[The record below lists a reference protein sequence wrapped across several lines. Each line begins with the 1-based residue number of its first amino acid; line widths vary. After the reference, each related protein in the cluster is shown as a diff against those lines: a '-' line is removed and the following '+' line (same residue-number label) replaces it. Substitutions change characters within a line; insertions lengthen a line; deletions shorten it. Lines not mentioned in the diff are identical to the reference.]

1 MVFPLNTIDASDLTH
16 VQTYGDGSKAMK
28 LPYDWWNHYQY
39 PLVMFD
45 SLLVKMA
52 PIKDGDFPV
61 RKLLPSG
68 NLT

>member
-1 MVFPLNTIDASDLTH
+1 MFK
-16 VQTYGDGSKAMK
+16 TYGDGSKAMK
-28 LPYDWWNHYQY
+28 LPYDWWNQHQY
-39 PLVMFD
+39 PLVFFH
-45 SLLVKMA
+45 SLLVKVA